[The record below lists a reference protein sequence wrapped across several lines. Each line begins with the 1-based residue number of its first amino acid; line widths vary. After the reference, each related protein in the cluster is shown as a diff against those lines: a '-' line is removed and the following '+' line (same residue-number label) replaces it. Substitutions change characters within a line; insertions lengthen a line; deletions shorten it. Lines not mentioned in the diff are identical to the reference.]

1 MDDKVLKNKRCE
13 VLELNSELKSK
24 LNTIKCQANNDR
36 QFFPANFLHVFKL
49 NHNFLIHLQK
59 NMQHLRKSQYLLL
72 LLSLSLSLSH
82 IIIYT
87 IITNQTLITIYHFFF
102 FQKKKTPGPSN
113 VTSIKRCYYV
123 HLTFWTPDERNPIKP
138 QRKRTSFLK
147 RTKDLI

>member
-1 MDDKVLKNKRCE
+1 MDDKVLKNERCE

-72 LLSLSLSLSH
+72 LLSLSFSLSH
-82 IIIYT
+82 Y
-87 IITNQTLITIYHFFF
+87 NLYHHHELDFNHNLSFLFFF
-102 FQKKKTPGPSN
+102 RKKKPQGHPMWLQSKDVITYILHSGPLMKETLLN
-113 VTSIKRCYYV
+113 HKEKEQV
-123 HLTFWTPDERNPIKP
+123 F
-138 QRKRTSFLK
+138 
-147 RTKDLI
+147 

>member
-24 LNTIKCQANNDR
+24 LNTIKCQTNNDR

-72 LLSLSLSLSH
+72 LLSLSLSH

-87 IITNQTLITIYHFFF
+87 IITN
-102 FQKKKTPGPSN
+102 
-113 VTSIKRCYYV
+113 
-123 HLTFWTPDERNPIKP
+123 
-138 QRKRTSFLK
+138 
-147 RTKDLI
+147 

>member
-59 NMQHLRKSQYLLL
+59 NMQHFRKSQYLLL
-72 LLSLSLSLSH
+72 LLSLSLSH

-87 IITNQTLITIYHFFF
+87 IITNQTLITIYHFFFF

>member
-24 LNTIKCQANNDR
+24 LNTIQCQTNNDR

-72 LLSLSLSLSH
+72 LLSLSFSLSH
-82 IIIYT
+82 Y
-87 IITNQTLITIYHFFF
+87 NLYHHHELDFNHNLSFFF
-102 FQKKKTPGPSN
+102 FFLEKKAPGPSN